1 MGKGRYGLDLSPSP
15 SGLKATR
22 NNAHQQGDNKDLS
35 TQSSHLLLSVV
46 FVSLP
51 GNAAPT
57 LPASSYTFPVDLT
70 PFHTQK

>member
-35 TQSSHLLLSVV
+35 TQSSHLLLYLCPSQAM
-46 FVSLP
+46 LP
-51 GNAAPT
+51 PPC
-57 LPASSYTFPVDLT
+57 LPPAIPFLLT
-70 PFHTQK
+70 